1 MTTTYD
7 SSKDSLKNFS
17 AAASQPGN
25 LGTNSNAVT
34 PSDTVDFTTYPKGI
48 VVTAAGNLVVLPLK
62 GTDGTYITFT
72 GVPAG
77 FVVPF
82 RVRRVMSTNTTAS
95 VATIE
100 D

>member
-7 SSKDSLKNFS
+7 QTKDPS
-17 AAASQPGN
+17 AGFQGSPSTRGS
-25 LGTNSNAVT
+25 NSFAVS
-34 PSDTVDFTTYPKGI
+34 PSDTVDLASYPLGI
-48 VVTAAGNLVVLPLK
+48 VVTVAGNLVVLPLK
-62 GTDGTYITFT
+62 AVDDGSHLITFT
-72 GVPAG
+72 SAPAG

-100 D
+100 L